1 MIDKHDILLRFKN
14 CCSFDLYRRPVK
26 LDHQITGTRLSLNR
40 ICFLLLE
47 EKHRRKLQSCTY
59 LYIVN
64 SFFRETISGCRSFV
78 HERKSWW
85 TRFSAVRSLNQAMD
99 RRVLFFM
106 SLAVLTTTSFFLAI
120 RFDST
125 NVHHA
130 FLEYRVESE
139 HLRPTS
145 LYNSE
150 GLY

>member
-1 MIDKHDILLRFKN
+1 MKCKKANFCLKSMIDKHDILLRFKN
-14 CCSFDLYRRPVK
+14 CCSFDLCRRPV
-26 LDHQITGTRLSLNR
+26 LDHQITGTRLSLYR
-40 ICFLLLE
+40 IRFLLLE
-47 EKHRRKLQSCTY
+47 EKHRRKL
-59 LYIVN
+59 
-64 SFFRETISGCRSFV
+64 SGCRSFV

-106 SLAVLTTTSFFLAI
+106 SLAVLTTTSFFFAI

-150 GLY
+150 GLS